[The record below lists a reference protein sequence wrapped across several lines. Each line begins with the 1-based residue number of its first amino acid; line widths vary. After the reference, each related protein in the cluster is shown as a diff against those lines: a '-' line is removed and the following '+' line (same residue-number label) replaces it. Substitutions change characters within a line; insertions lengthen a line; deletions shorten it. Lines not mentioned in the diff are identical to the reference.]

1 MFVDKLQ
8 AGFLVFETQ
17 QGWVGVDLTPRQRI
31 YLLWTFRHFRQLSMP
46 LLNGRERTL
55 VNELFRNADVM
66 PQSYNPSLVIGVVE
80 KFVPPAASDA
90 PPVAEAAP
98 RKEQVVASSAE
109 ILPQVHLAP
118 PPSPKFVWPTLA
130 WPRQINSRL
139 KAFRLK
145 ASKVATSKL
154 AKSKLA
160 TSRLATSKLATT
172 LGALFLCV
180 IFVSGWHRMQA
191 TPSSEAPNQSRLQQ
205 INSLVLPESSR
216 LEKPAIIA
224 GNSVAVVPP
233 VVATQIAVA
242 PEAEVTSAPIA
253 TESPLRASVPVVAP
267 KPIIHIHR
275 AASTPN
281 LPFSAPDSG
290 IGIVA
295 SRPPLRFAYP
305 DYTNVRARGVVALT
319 ADVDSDGAV
328 RNVRVVSGNRALAAA
343 AIQSIRQWRY
353 RPYLKDG
360 QPVATETNIV
370 ISFFADDAIS
380 MSFPPSIAAGR

>member
-8 AGFLVFETQ
+8 GGFLLFETQ
-17 QGWVGVDLTPRQRI
+17 QGWVGVELTPRQRI
-31 YLLWTFRHFRQLSMP
+31 CLLWTYRHFRQLSMP

-90 PPVAEAAP
+90 PPVSEIAP
-98 RKEQVVASSAE
+98 RKGRKVQVAASSAE

-118 PPSPKFVWPTLA
+118 PPSPKFVWPTFA
-130 WPRQINSRL
+130 WPGQINSRL
-139 KAFRLK
+139 KAFRLT

-154 AKSKLA
+154 A
-160 TSRLATSKLATT
+160 TT
-172 LGALFLCV
+172 VGALLLCV

-191 TPSSEAPNQSRLQQ
+191 TLSSEAPNQSRLQQ

-224 GNSVAVVPP
+224 GSSTAVVPP
-233 VVATQIAVA
+233 SVATQIAVA
-242 PEAEVTSAPIA
+242 PEAAVASAPIA
-253 TESPLRASVPVVAP
+253 TESPVRAAVPVVAP
-267 KPIIHIHR
+267 KAMIHIPR

-281 LPFSAPDSG
+281 LPLSAPDNS

-295 SRPPLRFAYP
+295 SRPPLHFAYP
-305 DYTNVRARGVVALT
+305 DYTDVRARGVVALT

>member
-8 AGFLVFETQ
+8 AGFLLFETQ

-31 YLLWTFRHFRQLSMP
+31 CLLWTFRHFRQLSMP

-80 KFVPPAASDA
+80 KFVPPTASDA
-90 PPVAEAAP
+90 PPAP
-98 RKEQVVASSAE
+98 QPAPKKERKEQVVAPSAKN
-109 ILPQVHLAP
+109 LPQVHLAP
-118 PPSPKFVWPTLA
+118 PPSPKFVWPTFA
-130 WPRQINSRL
+130 WPRQINSRQQ
-139 KAFRLK
+139 AFRLT
-145 ASKVATSKL
+145 ASKVATS
-154 AKSKLA
+154 
-160 TSRLATSKLATT
+160 RLVTSKLATT
-172 LGALFLCV
+172 VGALFLCV

-224 GNSVAVVPP
+224 RSSTAVVPP
-233 VVATQIAVA
+233 SVATQIAVA
-242 PEAEVTSAPIA
+242 PEAAVTSAPIA
-253 TESPLRASVPVVAP
+253 AESPVRASVPVAP
-267 KPIIHIHR
+267 KAIIHIHR
-275 AASTPN
+275 AASTPS

-305 DYTNVRARGVVALT
+305 DYTDVRARGVVALT